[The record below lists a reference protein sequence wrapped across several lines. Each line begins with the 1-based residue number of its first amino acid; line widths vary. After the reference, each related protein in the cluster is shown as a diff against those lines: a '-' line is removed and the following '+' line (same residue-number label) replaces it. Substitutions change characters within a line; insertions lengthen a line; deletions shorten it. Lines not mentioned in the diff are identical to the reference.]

1 MTNAMVR
8 RCNTGALSTGATAHD
23 PRDVNRML
31 EEALEHYHLVSPA
44 TSCGVVPEGC
54 AVAMSLVKVDPN
66 PDNKEVYQ
74 VTGGLGLGKV
84 AINKIAMAAGVSW
97 DPRLSMRLDNG
108 RDPYVCRFQAVGTVR
123 HFDGTELTI
132 MGTKEMDLRPGSA
145 QVEALES
152 RYKAA
157 VEKWE
162 RGGRKG
168 YEPKPPDAQIREMR
182 LFIEAHAETKARLRA
197 IRAIGIKTSYAPQE
211 LAKPFAVARL
221 MFTGQS
227 SDPMLRMMFA
237 QERARAMLMGKS
249 MMYGQQPMQLGPA
262 MAPPMLPM
270 TTDGEVIGR
279 ALEPDDDL
287 PPEPESERRPV
298 SAPEP
303 TRQQPPPQERKPDPP
318 KAPLVTPTP
327 ADGIKPTPNFVPNF
341 GRGKGVVMRDQE
353 DENLRWYEQ
362 QLAANVNDPAKAR
375 FQRQNMADLAAV
387 RAELKRR
394 GEEEPPAE
402 VPPDMGPLPEDY

>member
-8 RCNTGALSTGATAHD
+8 RQTEALSTGSTCHD

-66 PDNKEVYQ
+66 PDMKEVYQ

-84 AINKIAMAAGVSW
+84 ALNKIAMAAGVSW
-97 DPRLSMRLDNG
+97 DARLSGRLDSG
-108 RDPYVCRFQAVGTVR
+108 KDALYCRFQAVGTVR

-132 MGTKEMDLRPGSA
+132 HGTKEMDLRPGSA
-145 QVEALES
+145 QVEALQA
-152 RYKAA
+152 RYEAA

-162 RGGRKG
+162 RNGRKT

-197 IRAIGIKTSYAPQE
+197 IRAIGIKTSYSPKE
-211 LAKPFAVARL
+211 LEKPFAIARL

-227 SDPMLRMMFA
+227 NDPTLRLMFA

-249 MMYGQQPMQLGPA
+249 MMYGSQPQLVQ
-262 MAPPMLPM
+262 APSAPMLAM
-270 TTDGEVIGR
+270 TADGEVTGR
-279 ALEPDDDL
+279 PLEPDDDL
-287 PPEPESERRPV
+287 PPEPESERRP
-298 SAPEP
+298 AA
-303 TRQQPPPQERKPDPP
+303 P
-318 KAPLVTPTP
+318 KAEPKQEPPRQPAPPREPSKPLVTPPP
-327 ADGIKPTPNFVPNF
+327 AGAVAPTPNFVPRF
-341 GRGKGVVMRDQE
+341 GRGAGVPMAEQDE
-353 DENLRWYEQ
+353 ENLRWYET
-362 QLAANVNDPAKAR
+362 QLAKNVADPEKAR
-375 FQRQNMADLAAV
+375 FSRQNAADLAAV
-387 RAELKRR
+387 RLELKAR
-394 GEEEPPAE
+394 GEEEPPADE
-402 VPPDMGPLPEDY
+402 SDPLPGDDLPKDY

>member
-8 RCNTGALSTGATAHD
+8 RSNTGALSTGATAHD

-66 PDNKEVYQ
+66 PDMKEVYQ
-74 VTGGLGLGKV
+74 VTGGVGLGKV
-84 AINKIAMAAGVSW
+84 ALNKIAMAAGISW
-97 DPRLSMRLDNG
+97 DPRLSMRLDTG
-108 RDPYVCRFQAVGTVR
+108 KDPLYCRFQAVGTVR

-132 MGTKEMDLRPGSA
+132 MGIKEMDLRPGSA
-145 QVEALES
+145 QVEALEA
-152 RYKAA
+152 RYEAA
-157 VEKWE
+157 MQKWE

-197 IRAIGIKTSYAPQE
+197 TRGIGIKTSYAPQE

-262 MAPPMLPM
+262 MQAPMLPVN
-270 TTDGEVIGR
+270 TDGEVVGR
-279 ALEPDDDL
+279 GLEPDDDV
-287 PPEPESERRPV
+287 PPEPESEKRPV
-298 SAPEP
+298 VTPPPAE
-303 TRQQPPPQERKPDPP
+303 TRQAAPPQERKEVPKPP
-318 KAPLVTPTP
+318 TTPTQP
-327 ADGIKPTPNFVPNF
+327 GNAAPTPNFVPRF
-341 GRGKGVVMRDQE
+341 GRGAGVAMQDQE

-387 RAELKRR
+387 RAELKAREETGLSE
-394 GEEEPPAE
+394 GEVPADQEPPT
-402 VPPDMGPLPEDY
+402 DY

>member
-1 MTNAMVR
+1 
-8 RCNTGALSTGATAHD
+8 
-23 PRDVNRML
+23 ML
-31 EEALEHYHLVSPA
+31 EEALENYHLVSPA

-262 MAPPMLPM
+262 MQAPMLPVN
-270 TTDGEVIGR
+270 TDGEVVGR
-279 ALEPDDDL
+279 GLEPDDDV
-287 PPEPESERRPV
+287 PPEPESEKRPV
-298 SAPEP
+298 VTPPPAE
-303 TRQQPPPQERKPDPP
+303 TRQAAPPQERKEVPKPP
-318 KAPLVTPTP
+318 TTP
-327 ADGIKPTPNFVPNF
+327 AQPGNAAPTPNFVPRF
-341 GRGKGVVMRDQE
+341 GRGAGVAMQDQE

-387 RAELKRR
+387 RAELKAREETGLSE
-394 GEEEPPAE
+394 GEVPADQEPPA
-402 VPPDMGPLPEDY
+402 DY